1 MLDSFSRSELL
12 LGHQSIEKLNNC
24 RVAVFGIGGVG
35 SYAVE
40 GLARTGVG
48 KFMLV
53 DDDFICLTNI
63 NRQLHA
69 TRKTVGK
76 LKTEVMKNRILE
88 INPQAE
94 VIVINRFYMAK
105 EKGAKASME
114 PVENAMSWED
124 MLVYHN
130 SEDNKLDYI
139 IDAIDT
145 ISAKIDLIVNAQNSG
160 IPIISCMGVGNK
172 LDPTRLEVADIYNT
186 SVCPMARVMRRE
198 LIKRNV
204 KSLKVVY
211 SKEQP
216 IKPIYSGSSDCND
229 NCICPKQ
236 AKRTCTIRRAI
247 PGSVAF
253 MPSVAGLIIAAEVI
267 KDLTGLTTNEL
278 K

>member
-1 MLDSFSRSELL
+1 MLDAFSRSELL
-12 LGHQSIEKLNNC
+12 LGRQSIEKLNSC

-40 GLARTGVG
+40 GLVRTGVG
-48 KFMLV
+48 KFLLM
-53 DDDFICLTNI
+53 DDDVICLTNI

-69 TRKTVGK
+69 TQKTVGK
-76 LKTEVMKNRILE
+76 LKTDIMKDRILE

-94 VIVINRFYMAK
+94 VVVINRFYMAK
-105 EKGAKASME
+105 EKGTKATMQ
-114 PVENAMSWED
+114 PVENAIYWDELMNF
-124 MLVYHN
+124 HN
-130 SEDNKLDYI
+130 SKDNKLDYI

-145 ISAKIDLIVNAQNSG
+145 ISAKIDLVVNAQNSG

-172 LDPTRLEVADIYNT
+172 LDPTHLEVADIYST

-198 LIKRNV
+198 LIKRDV

-211 SKEQP
+211 SKE
-216 IKPIYSGSSDCND
+216 KPITPIYNESNDCNG

-236 AKRTCTIRRAI
+236 STRTCTIRRAI
-247 PGSVAF
+247 PGSVAY

-267 KDLTGLTTNEL
+267 KDLIGLTANNSE
-278 K
+278 